1 MGQVGHLEVAIRAVE
16 TEWGDR
22 ANDQFLIR
30 RRDFAIELEAALDL
44 RGLAGIDDDIGA
56 ICETFESFA
65 RGRMVNFETHAL
77 LAEIVAGEAE
87 AVFGI
92 APRRRERAKAARIG
106 ASPPLELDHFGSER
120 RQQQSGELPAFVA
133 AFEHDGAV
141 KRRAHN
147 RFGTQITQ
155 SSLSAAISSG

>member
-1 MGQVGHLEVAIRAVE
+1 MEAQPAINVG
-16 TEWGDR
+16 G
-22 ANDQFLIR
+22 F
-30 RRDFAIELEAALDL
+30 
-44 RGLAGIDDDIGA
+44 AGIDYDIGA
-56 ICETFESFA
+56 ICETSECFA
-65 RGRMVNFETHAL
+65 RGRMVNSETHAL

-120 RQQQSGELPAFVA
+120 RQQQSGELPALVA

-155 SSLSAAISSG
+155 SS